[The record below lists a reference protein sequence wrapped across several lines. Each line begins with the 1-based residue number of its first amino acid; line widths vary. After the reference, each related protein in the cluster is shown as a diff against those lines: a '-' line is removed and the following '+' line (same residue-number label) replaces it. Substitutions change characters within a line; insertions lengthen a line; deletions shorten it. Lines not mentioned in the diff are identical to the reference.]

1 MNLQALR
8 KISQI
13 RALQQGSAERALQ
26 AASRAARQADDAHEL
41 ARTQHQ
47 KTESSCRNRTEEI
60 TRDLRIHAFSV
71 QEHER
76 LRLRKQELAE
86 ECAASLGQLRLV
98 EAAAAE
104 FEKKARESS
113 QALREARKALDKI
126 RECVARA
133 EVTLRAQKEAA
144 EEAEMEDFAIQAA
157 AVQRP

>member
-26 AASRAARQADDAHEL
+26 AALRASRQAADAHEL

-47 KTESSCRNRTEEI
+47 RTESSCRNRAEEI
-60 TRDLRIHAFSV
+60 TRDLRLHAFSV

-76 LRLRKQELAE
+76 LRLRKQELAS
-86 ECAASLGQLRLV
+86 ECAASLEQLRLV
-98 EAAAAE
+98 ESAAAE
-104 FEKKARESS
+104 FEKRARQCS
-113 QALREARKALDKI
+113 QALRDARKALDKV

-133 EVTLRAQKEAA
+133 EVTLRAQREAA

-157 AVQRP
+157 ALQRP